1 MSSEVLVALLG
12 FAGTLAG
19 SLLGVVAAGKLTQ
32 YRLQQ
37 LEEKVNKHN
46 HVIERVFIL
55 EGQVTELQHDVKDLK
70 GYRKPAAD

>member
-1 MSSEVLVALLG
+1 MSQIVVALLG

-19 SLLGVVAAGKLTQ
+19 SLLGVLTAQKLTQ

-46 HVIERVFIL
+46 NLIERTFRL
-55 EGQVTELQHDVKDLK
+55 EGQMEECRHEIEDLK
-70 GYRKPAAD
+70 AYHRP

>member
-1 MSSEVLVALLG
+1 MNSEVIVALLG

-19 SLLGVVAAGKLTQ
+19 SLLGVIAAGKLTQ

-46 HVIERVFIL
+46 NVIERVFIL

-70 GYRKPAAD
+70 KC